1 MSHSIMSAALNPVAG
16 DQRVLFVGC
25 ASPEQESL
33 RASFEAKGFRAD
45 AVGSIEQ
52 VCKRLAVLPPSAVIL
67 DATSIEGEAAR
78 GHCHQLLAGR
88 QAGTAPWPLV
98 LLADGAHLD
107 SIADLLSRGVV
118 DYLVRPFSA
127 ERLIERVWVALLTTG
142 QAGQCNKPTPA
153 AGPGV
158 GPHVGMAAIPRRD
171 PDRERCHSAGRGA
184 AAPLPEHPSPEHG
197 ILGQSA
203 AIQRVIEQV
212 RLVAPR
218 GTTVLIS
225 GETGTG
231 KERVARAIHVLSRRA
246 NREMVSVNCG
256 GIPATLLEDE
266 FFGHVKGAFTDA
278 HQARVGRFEQAQGGN
293 IFLDEIGDLPLELQ
307 PKLLRVLQEREIRRV
322 GGSDTLRVDARVIAA
337 TNIDLWSRV
346 AEGTFRED
354 LFYRINVFPIH
365 LPPLRERREDI
376 PLFLR
381 YFLERFCRRDGL
393 APKVLD
399 SGAESTLMSRP
410 WPGNIRELEN
420 AVEIAVIRS
429 QDRERLTIEDFPQPR
444 PAPRRESLAALETGP
459 VLDFKGLV
467 QEFERG
473 LIGRVLEQ
481 TQGNRTQAAE
491 VLRLK
496 RTTLIEK
503 LKKFENVPATALQD

>member
-1 MSHSIMSAALNPVAG
+1 
-16 DQRVLFVGC
+16 
-25 ASPEQESL
+25 
-33 RASFEAKGFRAD
+33 
-45 AVGSIEQ
+45 
-52 VCKRLAVLPPSAVIL
+52 
-67 DATSIEGEAAR
+67 
-78 GHCHQLLAGR
+78 
-88 QAGTAPWPLV
+88 
-98 LLADGAHLD
+98 
-107 SIADLLSRGVV
+107 
-118 DYLVRPFSA
+118 
-127 ERLIERVWVALLTTG
+127 
-142 QAGQCNKPTPA
+142 
-153 AGPGV
+153 
-158 GPHVGMAAIPRRD
+158 
-171 PDRERCHSAGRGA
+171 
-184 AAPLPEHPSPEHG
+184 
-197 ILGQSA
+197 
-203 AIQRVIEQV
+203 VIEQV

-256 GIPATLLEDE
+256 GIPANLLEDE

-278 HQARVGRFEQAQGGN
+278 HQARLGRFEQAQGGN

-337 TNIDLWSRV
+337 TNIDLWNRV

-381 YFLERFCRRDGL
+381 SFLERFCRRDGL
-393 APKVLD
+393 EPKVLD
-399 SGAESTLMSRP
+399 PGAESALMSRP

-429 QDRERLTIEDFPQPR
+429 QDRERLTIDDFPQPR
-444 PAPRRESLAALETGP
+444 PAPRRESLAALEAGP

-503 LKKFENVPATALQD
+503 LKKFESLPAAALQD